1 MKNRINQKSAF
12 MRRFTAAV
20 LLMLW
25 ITAASLA
32 GSEPLSPAEP
42 RTDDVQ
48 AEEETDVYTLLIV
61 DQFGDPVP
69 GVFVNFCTD
78 TFCALTQTDEN
89 GLIRYQGEPMVYH
102 LTVLNVPE
110 GYDFTPPEELVT
122 EDHPCAMTLVFTKET
137 LTE

>member
-1 MKNRINQKSAF
+1 MKRPCG
-12 MRRFTAAV
+12 R
-20 LLMLW
+20 
-25 ITAASLA
+25 
-32 GSEPLSPAEP
+32 
-42 RTDDVQ
+42 
-48 AEEETDVYTLLIV
+48 EETRLFL
-61 DQFGDPVP
+61 G
-69 GVFVNFCTD
+69 
-78 TFCALTQTDEN
+78 LDEN